1 MNKDLKESKYSESA
15 KTVIL
20 RPTYKKE
27 DRDKIKSYRRISIL
41 NGFSKIC
48 ERFLH
53 SSLTKC
59 KGNFFFAFYSSI

>member
-1 MNKDLKESKYSESA
+1 MNKNLKESKYSESA

-27 DRDKIKSYRRISIL
+27 DGDKIKSYRHISIL

-59 KGNFFFAFYSSI
+59 KGKYFFAFYSSI